1 MRSLSSAKRARIGK
15 SEECCGEDRGCGNA
29 ATFRAVPG
37 FPRVKTFLK
46 VLLLVIVALI
56 AIKLLPL
63 TIGLGFVLGLLLVG
77 LAAVGVSLVAGVSVV
92 ALALAA
98 VLAPIWV
105 PILLLVG
112 LIALI
117 RRATRR
123 SAA

>member
-1 MRSLSSAKRARIGK
+1 M
-15 SEECCGEDRGCGNA
+15 
-29 ATFRAVPG
+29 
-37 FPRVKTFLK
+37 KTFLK

>member
-1 MRSLSSAKRARIGK
+1 M
-15 SEECCGEDRGCGNA
+15 
-29 ATFRAVPG
+29 PG